1 MFILIPLVLVLA
13 SAAGIFFI
21 VWRKMPY
28 LRKLTVT
35 DVQSGQSM
43 WSDLFPELA
52 NVINTT
58 RLKHY
63 RGVWLLELEK
73 VLRRLR
79 VMSMKMDRMS
89 DSLIKKIRNVTER
102 KHEKHHGA
110 AAAETGETT
119 PTFAE
124 QSRSSDR
131 SVGADEMKKEEQKL
145 IIEIAKNPKNSS
157 LYEVLGDLYMK
168 MSNFADAK
176 ESYEAAIELN
186 PAKEELKKKHSQA
199 VENVLK

>member
-1 MFILIPLVLVLA
+1 MFFLIPLTLILV
-13 SAAGIFFI
+13 SAVGIFLI

-28 LRKLTVT
+28 LKKLSAA
-35 DVQSGQSM
+35 DVQSEQSL

-52 NVINTT
+52 NGLNGTST
-58 RLKHY
+58 RLQHY

-73 VLRRLR
+73 FLRRLR
-79 VMSMKMDRMS
+79 VMSMKMDRTS

-102 KHEKHHGA
+102 KHEHH
-110 AAAETGETT
+110 
-119 PTFAE
+119 
-124 QSRSSDR
+124 
-131 SVGADEMKKEEQKL
+131 ADPILEAKEIPKGNTVEDTKREEQRL

-186 PAKEELKKKHSQA
+186 PANEELVKKHSQA
-199 VENVLK
+199 VEKTANK

>member
-1 MFILIPLVLVLA
+1 MYLLIPSVLILA
-13 SAAGIFFI
+13 SAGGIFLI

-28 LRKLTVT
+28 LKKLTVA
-35 DVQSGQSM
+35 DVQLGQSI

-52 NVINTT
+52 NGVNST

-73 VLRRLR
+73 FLRRLR

-102 KHEKHHGA
+102 KYEKHHVA
-110 AAAETGETT
+110 VANESGETT
-119 PTFAE
+119 TTQGRGA
-124 QSRSSDR
+124 DR
-131 SVGADEMKKEEQKL
+131 SVGLEDFKREEQKL
-145 IIEIAKNPKNSS
+145 IIEIAKNPKNSA

-168 MSNFADAK
+168 TSNFADAK

-186 PAKEELKKKHSQA
+186 PTKEELKKKHSQA
-199 VENVLK
+199 VENVIK

>member
-35 DVQSGQSM
+35 DVQSGQSI
-43 WSDLFPELA
+43 WSDFFPELA
-52 NVINTT
+52 NGVNST

-110 AAAETGETT
+110 AAAETGAT
-119 PTFAE
+119 TFAKAAE
-124 QSRSSDR
+124 PIRETIEDFKR
-131 SVGADEMKKEEQKL
+131 EEQKL
-145 IIEIAKNPKNSS
+145 IIEIAKNPKNSA

-186 PAKEELKKKHSQA
+186 PANEELKKKHSQA
-199 VENVLK
+199 IEKLHVKSS

>member
-35 DVQSGQSM
+35 DVQSGQSI

-52 NVINTT
+52 SGVNST

-119 PTFAE
+119 VVKAAE
-124 QSRSSDR
+124 PIRETIEDFKR
-131 SVGADEMKKEEQKL
+131 EEQKL
-145 IIEIAKNPKNSS
+145 IIEIAKNPKNSA

-186 PAKEELKKKHSQA
+186 PAKEELTIKHSQA
-199 VENVLK
+199 VEKVL

>member
-35 DVQSGQSM
+35 DVQSGQSI
-43 WSDLFPELA
+43 WSDFFPELA
-52 NVINTT
+52 NGVNST

-89 DSLIKKIRNVTER
+89 DSLIKRIRNVTER

-110 AAAETGETT
+110 AAAEIGETT
-119 PTFAE
+119 VVKAAE
-124 QSRSSDR
+124 PIRETIEDFKR
-131 SVGADEMKKEEQKL
+131 EEQKL

-157 LYEVLGDLYMK
+157 LYDVLGDLYMK

-186 PAKEELKKKHSQA
+186 PGKEDLKKKLSFA
-199 VENVLK
+199 LEKLRAI

>member
-1 MFILIPLVLVLA
+1 M
-13 SAAGIFFI
+13 AGIFFI

-35 DVQSGQSM
+35 DVQSGQSI

-52 NVINTT
+52 NGVNST

-110 AAAETGETT
+110 AVAETGATT

-131 SVGADEMKKEEQKL
+131 SVGADDMKREEQRL
-145 IIEIAKNPKNSS
+145 IIEIAKNPKNSA
-157 LYEVLGDLYMK
+157 LYEVLGGLYMK

-186 PAKEELKKKHSQA
+186 PGKEDLKKKLSFA
-199 VENVLK
+199 LEKLRAI

>member
-21 VWRKMPY
+21 VWKKMPY
-28 LRKLTVT
+28 LKKLTVA

-52 NVINTT
+52 NGLNST

-73 VLRRLR
+73 FLRRLR

-89 DSLIKKIRNVTER
+89 DSLIKKIRNVTEK

-145 IIEIAKNPKNSS
+145 IIEIAKNPKNSA
-157 LYEVLGDLYMK
+157 LYEILGDLYMK
-168 MSNFADAK
+168 MASYIDAK
-176 ESYEAAIELN
+176 EAYEAAIELS

-199 VENVLK
+199 VEKVL

>member
-1 MFILIPLVLVLA
+1 MAFIFIPFVLVLV
-13 SAAGIFFI
+13 SAMGIFFI
-21 VWRKMPY
+21 VWKKMPY
-28 LRKLTVT
+28 LKKLTVT
-35 DVQSGQSM
+35 DVQSGQSI

-52 NVINTT
+52 NGINST

-73 VLRRLR
+73 FLRRLR

-89 DSLIKKIRNVTER
+89 DSLIKKIRNITER
-102 KHEKHHGA
+102 KHEKHNDA
-110 AAAETGETT
+110 AAGVEEITITKAAE
-119 PTFAE
+119 PI
-124 QSRSSDR
+124 
-131 SVGADEMKKEEQKL
+131 KKTVEDLKREEQKL

-186 PAKEELKKKHSQA
+186 PANEELKKKHSQA
-199 VENVLK
+199 VENVIK

>member
-1 MFILIPLVLVLA
+1 MAFIFIPLVFVLV
-13 SAAGIFFI
+13 SAIGIFFI
-21 VWRKMPY
+21 VWKKMPY
-28 LRKLTVT
+28 LKKLTVT
-35 DVQSGQSM
+35 DVQSESI

-52 NVINTT
+52 NGINST

-73 VLRRLR
+73 FLRRLR

-102 KHEKHHGA
+102 KHEKPHGPA
-110 AAAETGETT
+110 DAETGETT
-119 PTFAE
+119 VAKAAE
-124 QSRSSDR
+124 PIRETVDDFKR
-131 SVGADEMKKEEQKL
+131 EEQKL
-145 IIEIAKNPKNSS
+145 IIEIANNPKNSA

-176 ESYEAAIELN
+176 ESYEAAMELN
-186 PAKEELKKKHSQA
+186 PANEELKIKHSQA
-199 VENVLK
+199 VA

>member
-21 VWRKMPY
+21 VWKKLPY
-28 LRKLTVT
+28 LKKLTVA

-52 NVINTT
+52 NGLNST

-73 VLRRLR
+73 FLRRLR

-89 DSLIKKIRNVTER
+89 DSLIKRIRDVTER
-102 KHEKHHGA
+102 KHEKHQGA
-110 AAAETGETT
+110 AVAEPGETT
-119 PTFAE
+119 ATKTVEPVRETLEDFK
-124 QSRSSDR
+124 R
-131 SVGADEMKKEEQKL
+131 EEQKL
-145 IIEIAKNPKNSS
+145 IIEIAKNPKNSA

-176 ESYEAAIELN
+176 ESYEAAIELS
-186 PAKEELKKKHSQA
+186 PANEELKKKLSRA
-199 VENVLK
+199 LEK

>member
-35 DVQSGQSM
+35 DVQSGQSI
-43 WSDLFPELA
+43 WSDFFPELA
-52 NVINTT
+52 NGVNST

-89 DSLIKKIRNVTER
+89 DSLIKRIRNVTER

-110 AAAETGETT
+110 AVAETGAT
-119 PTFAE
+119 TFAKAAE
-124 QSRSSDR
+124 PIRETIEDFKR
-131 SVGADEMKKEEQKL
+131 EEQKL
-145 IIEIAKNPKNSS
+145 IIEIAKNPKNSA

-186 PAKEELKKKHSQA
+186 PAKEELTIKHSQA
-199 VENVLK
+199 VEKVL

>member
-1 MFILIPLVLVLA
+1 MAFIFIPLVFVLV
-13 SAAGIFFI
+13 SAIGIFFI
-21 VWRKMPY
+21 VWKKMPY
-28 LRKLTVT
+28 LKKLTVT
-35 DVQSGQSM
+35 DVQSESI

-52 NVINTT
+52 NGINST

-73 VLRRLR
+73 FLRRLR

-102 KHEKHHGA
+102 KHPSAGA
-110 AAAETGETT
+110 SPAASALPSAVLKIEEQTKQATT
-119 PTFAE
+119 
-124 QSRSSDR
+124 
-131 SVGADEMKKEEQKL
+131 DEMKREEQRL

-157 LYEVLGDLYMK
+157 LYDVLGDLYVK

-199 VENVLK
+199 LQNMVK

>member
-1 MFILIPLVLVLA
+1 MFILLPILLILA
-13 SAAGIFFI
+13 SAGGIFVI

-28 LRKLTVT
+28 LKKLTVT
-35 DVQSGQSM
+35 DVQSGQSI
-43 WSDLFPELA
+43 WSDLFPELT
-52 NVINTT
+52 NGVNST

-73 VLRRLR
+73 VLRRFR

-102 KHEKHHGA
+102 KHPSTDSGPA
-110 AAAETGETT
+110 ASPAAVLKTEEQTKQATSDET
-119 PTFAE
+119 
-124 QSRSSDR
+124 
-131 SVGADEMKKEEQKL
+131 KKEEQKL
-145 IIEIAKNPKNSS
+145 IIEIAKNPKNSA

-199 VENVLK
+199 VENVVK

>member
-1 MFILIPLVLVLA
+1 MAFIFIPLVFVLV
-13 SAAGIFFI
+13 SAIGIFFI
-21 VWRKMPY
+21 VWKKMPY
-28 LRKLTVT
+28 LKKLTVT
-35 DVQSGQSM
+35 DVQSESI

-52 NVINTT
+52 NGINST

-73 VLRRLR
+73 FLRRLR

-102 KHEKHHGA
+102 KHEKPHGPA
-110 AAAETGETT
+110 DAETGETT
-119 PTFAE
+119 VAKAAE
-124 QSRSSDR
+124 PIRETVDDFKR
-131 SVGADEMKKEEQKL
+131 EEQKL

-157 LYEVLGDLYMK
+157 LYDVLGDLYMK

-199 VENVLK
+199 LQNMVK

>member
-1 MFILIPLVLVLA
+1 M
-13 SAAGIFFI
+13 AGIFFI

-35 DVQSGQSM
+35 DVQSGQSI

-52 NVINTT
+52 SGVNST

-89 DSLIKKIRNVTER
+89 DSLIKRIRNVTER
-102 KHEKHHGA
+102 KHPAGSTSSPQVLPA
-110 AAAETGETT
+110 AVLKTEEQTKQATT
-119 PTFAE
+119 
-124 QSRSSDR
+124 
-131 SVGADEMKKEEQKL
+131 DEMKREEQRL
-145 IIEIAKNPKNSS
+145 IIEIAKNPKNSA
-157 LYEVLGDLYMK
+157 LYDVLGDLYVK

-176 ESYEAAIELN
+176 EY
-186 PAKEELKKKHSQA
+186 
-199 VENVLK
+199 